1 MLTLGVTGGIG
12 SGKSTVAKFF
22 VDHGAVLFNADGEA
36 KHILLNH
43 DGVRSKVKAAFGPNV
58 LDDQGEIDFA
68 RLAAISF
75 ASSRQQKRLNAI
87 VHPEVI
93 RAADR
98 AMDVARRRGF
108 AIFVLDVPLLFEAH
122 MERDLDLTLAVMAE
136 ESIRFER
143 VLARGNLTEADL
155 RRRAKLQ
162 LSDEERAARAD
173 LVVDN
178 NGTVEELHAQL
189 EKIHESFTRARKS

>member
-22 VDHGAVLFNADGEA
+22 VDRGAALFDADAEA

-43 DGVRSKVKAAFGPNV
+43 DGVRSKVKASFGPDL
-58 LDDQGEIDFA
+58 LDDRGEIDFTH
-68 RLAAISF
+68 LAAVSF

-87 VHPEVI
+87 IHPEVI
-93 RAADR
+93 RAANR
-98 AMDVARRRGF
+98 ARDGARQRAL
-108 AIFVLDVPLLFEAH
+108 AIFVLDVPLLFEAQ
-122 MERDLDLTLAVMAE
+122 MERDLDLTLAVMVA

-143 VLARGNLTEADL
+143 VLSRGNLTEADL

-178 NGTVEELHAQL
+178 NGTVQELYAQL
-189 EKIHESFTRARKS
+189 EKIYASFRRARKS

>member
-12 SGKSTVAKFF
+12 SGKSTVSKFF
-22 VDHGAVLFNADGEA
+22 VDRGATLFDADDEA
-36 KHILLNH
+36 KHILLTH
-43 DGVRSKVKAAFGPNV
+43 DGVRREVKAAFGPDAS
-58 LDDQGEIDFA
+58 DDQGEIDFA

-87 VHPEVI
+87 IHPEVI
-93 RAADR
+93 HAADLAR
-98 AMDVARRRGF
+98 DAARRRGS

-122 MERDLDLTLAVMAE
+122 MERDLDLTLAVVAE
-136 ESIRFER
+136 ESIRFTR

-155 RRRAKLQ
+155 RRRATLQ

-178 NGTVEELHAQL
+178 NGTLEELHAQL
-189 EKIHESFTRARKS
+189 EKIYESFTQARQS